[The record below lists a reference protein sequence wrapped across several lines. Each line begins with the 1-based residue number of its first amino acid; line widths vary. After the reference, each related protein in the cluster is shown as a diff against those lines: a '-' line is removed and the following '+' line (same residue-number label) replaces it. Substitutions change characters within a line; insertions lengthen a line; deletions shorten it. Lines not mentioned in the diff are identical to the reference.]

1 MFAQGYLSVGARLM
15 DTRVTKRTGRG
26 DLSQSPMLG
35 GVHRREQQH
44 SEPLLGEQ
52 HWGKE
57 SRAGNLGDKII
68 GEERRKG
75 KERRRTAREGAR
87 LGGFQEEQSIFHRKK
102 KSF

>member
-1 MFAQGYLSVGARLM
+1 M

-44 SEPLLGEQ
+44 PEPLLGEQ

-75 KERRRTAREGAR
+75 KEKDSKRRSEAGRVSGRTKH
-87 LGGFQEEQSIFHRKK
+87 LS
-102 KSF
+102 